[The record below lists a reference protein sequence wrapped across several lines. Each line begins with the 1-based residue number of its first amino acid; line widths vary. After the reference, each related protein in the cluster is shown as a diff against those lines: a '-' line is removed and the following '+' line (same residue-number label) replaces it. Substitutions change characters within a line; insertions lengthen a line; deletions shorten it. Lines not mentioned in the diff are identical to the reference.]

1 MSDIVHNYGEEL
13 PVRADIMAEI
23 VEDLGYRL
31 HLDLSNGRYVVV
43 EATIS
48 TPDVQQGLNLDP
60 APQRGIAPD
69 DPFKDHPIV
78 EDPFLDQPRGGGL

>member
-48 TPDVQQGLNLDP
+48 TPDVQQGLDLDP
-60 APQRGIAPD
+60 APQRGIPQD
-69 DPFKDHPIV
+69 DPFK
-78 EDPFLDQPRGGGL
+78 EDLRIDTPFPARGGGL